1 MARPATA
8 TSILALRGSFKTH
21 PERKRPNEPE
31 VTAPFTLD
39 PPAHLSADAAAC
51 WREIAGIAPAGVLT
65 AADVLVVEMLA
76 DLLAEYRR
84 APSEMSPSKLGHM
97 RQMLRSLGLDP
108 SGRAS
113 LVVPKKPDGGRFEG
127 L

>member
-8 TSILALRGSFKTH
+8 TAILELRGAF
-21 PERKRPNEPE
+21 RKDPQRARPHEPE
-31 VTAPFTLD
+31 VTAPFVLD
-39 PPAHLSADAAAC
+39 PPAHLSAEAAAC

-65 AADVLVVEMLA
+65 AADVVVVEMLA
-76 DLLAEYRR
+76 DLLAEYRC
-84 APSEMSPSKLGHM
+84 APSAMASSKLGHM

-113 LVVPKKPDGGRFEG
+113 LVVPKKPDGGAFEG

>member
-8 TSILALRGSFKTH
+8 TAILQLRGAFKKD
-21 PERKRPNEPE
+21 PQRRRPNEPE
-31 VTAPFTLD
+31 VTAPFVFD
-39 PPAHLSADAAAC
+39 PPAHLSESSADC

-76 DLLAEYRR
+76 DLLADYRR
-84 APSEMSPSKLGHM
+84 EPSAMAPVKLGHM

-113 LVVPKKPDGGRFEG
+113 LVVPKKPDGGRFDG